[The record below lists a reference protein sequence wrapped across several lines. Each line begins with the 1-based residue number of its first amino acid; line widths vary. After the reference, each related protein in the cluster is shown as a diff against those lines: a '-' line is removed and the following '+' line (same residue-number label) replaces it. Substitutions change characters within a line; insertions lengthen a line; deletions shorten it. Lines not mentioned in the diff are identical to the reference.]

1 MEFFRQMILLFVKV
15 ENWARICSDWEIFGN
30 GKTSAKA
37 QLIQARHRV
46 FELNQHLIWK
56 LILTKLRNLGQLSAS
71 MNEPHFRI
79 NININIYN
87 NININV
93 NVKITIAF
101 QVGIIFPPLG
111 SNHSILN
118 NTSEFR
124 TSQLVFIALFLQ
136 KEKIQ
141 YKTKIAKL
149 HRHSKS
155 MKLVCSRPFCW
166 SGEVNHLFIA
176 ISIQVFWNIYIFSRN
191 I

>member
-1 MEFFRQMILLFVKV
+1 MKFFRQMILLFVKV

-56 LILTKLRNLGQLSAS
+56 LILTKPRNLGQLSAS
-71 MNEPHFRI
+71 MTEPHFRI

-93 NVKITIAF
+93 NVKITIAY
-101 QVGIIFPPLG
+101 QVCIILPSPLG
-111 SNHSILN
+111 SNHSTLN

-124 TSQLVFIALFLQ
+124 TSQLVFIALFF
-136 KEKIQ
+136 
-141 YKTKIAKL
+141 AK
-149 HRHSKS
+149 R
-155 MKLVCSRPFCW
+155 
-166 SGEVNHLFIA
+166 ENTI
-176 ISIQVFWNIYIFSRN
+176 
-191 I
+191 